1 LNKLAT
7 KIATVRR
14 AEDITVHDATI
25 LSHTANPALDGI
37 FRKDTMNKKF
47 MFVALGYLLLLAA
60 LGFALDASIVAMIVH
75 S

>member
-37 FRKDTMNKKF
+37 FRKDTHRDPSGDKPQHE
-47 MFVALGYLLLLAA
+47 LA
-60 LGFALDASIVAMIVH
+60 GVTIIIR
-75 S
+75 

>member
-1 LNKLAT
+1 MPWRRNRAGACLKATLSWWRRSKFSASSRLRDLNKLAT

-37 FRKDTMNKKF
+37 FRKDK
-47 MFVALGYLLLLAA
+47 
-60 LGFALDASIVAMIVH
+60 
-75 S
+75 